1 MVGER
6 GEARL
11 GGERR
16 GGGGAACARARERD
30 PGHVEALREGCVY
43 C

>member
-6 GEARL
+6 GEARRVATA
-11 GGERR
+11 EEEEDP
-16 GGGGAACARARERD
+16 RERD